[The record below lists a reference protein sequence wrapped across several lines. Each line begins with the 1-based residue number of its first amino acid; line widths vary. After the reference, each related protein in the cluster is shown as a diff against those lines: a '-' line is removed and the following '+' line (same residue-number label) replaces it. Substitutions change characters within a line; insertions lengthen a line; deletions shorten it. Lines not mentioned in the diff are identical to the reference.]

1 MLYSHTPTTP
11 HRTTITSTHK
21 PSSHKKRR
29 GQSTTRGLT
38 RKGHTAARQTDQ
50 EPVVS
55 SSKGDLSSS
64 PGIPAARTVFSPSSE
79 ALASHVSI
87 AVCVAVKSLNSNQI
101 ADIVS
106 GVRTTPV
113 SFLPSH
119 LTYATPQSPSGRERP
134 LIARFLLCPLSPLQR
149 HLCRRTR
156 FNGHRYH
163 QHMLLVPRNTVSLPL
178 LAHHS
183 RSPAHSN
190 KLPQSL
196 LPHSESPVHVITLP
210 RCLLL
215 PRLQSHSLLQ

>member
-1 MLYSHTPTTP
+1 M
-11 HRTTITSTHK
+11 
-21 PSSHKKRR
+21 
-29 GQSTTRGLT
+29 
-38 RKGHTAARQTDQ
+38 
-50 EPVVS
+50 
-55 SSKGDLSSS
+55 
-64 PGIPAARTVFSPSSE
+64 
-79 ALASHVSI
+79 
-87 AVCVAVKSLNSNQI
+87 
-101 ADIVS
+101 
-106 GVRTTPV
+106 RTTPV

-190 KLPQSL
+190 RLPQSL
-196 LPHSESPVHVITLP
+196 LLTATNHQFTSSLYPAVYSYQDSSLIHYFSNCSSPRGPLTEHSSSLSSVSQLSSSLSSYHQISASIIIF
-210 RCLLL
+210 
-215 PRLQSHSLLQ
+215 LQH